1 MDKINEFDSKHDI
14 THISNGSRAIGR
26 LIIQLKQLERAPR
39 KYGGAGAL
47 TPSEI
52 HVIDAIGCGH
62 GMSMGK
68 LAAYLGVS
76 KGAVTQIV
84 KRMESKGFVERS
96 TNPDDFRGVIVSL
109 KEKGVT
115 AYKIHKEMHIEFYRK
130 LREKISQRDIDTF
143 EFALKLFEE
152 VLKS

>member
-1 MDKINEFDSKHDI
+1 MDKINEFDSEHNV
-14 THISNGSRAIGR
+14 THGSRDIGR
-26 LIIQLKQLERAPR
+26 LIIRLKQLERTPR

-47 TPSEI
+47 TPSEV

-62 GMSMGK
+62 GISMGK

-96 TNPDDFRGVIVSL
+96 TNPDDFRSVIVSL
-109 KEKGVT
+109 KEKGII
-115 AYKIHKEMHIEFYRK
+115 AYKAHKEMHIEFYRK

-143 EFALKLFEE
+143 EFALRLFDE
-152 VLKS
+152 VLRS

>member
-1 MDKINEFDSKHDI
+1 MDKINEFDSEHNV
-14 THISNGSRAIGR
+14 TPGSRDIGR
-26 LIIQLKQLERAPR
+26 LIIQLKQLERTPR

-47 TPSEI
+47 TPSEV
-52 HVIDAIGCGH
+52 HVIDAIGCGY
-62 GMSMGK
+62 GISMGK

-96 TNPDDFRGVIVSL
+96 TNPDDFRSVIVSL
-109 KEKGVT
+109 KEKGVI
-115 AYKIHKEMHIEFYRK
+115 AYKVHKEMHVEFYRK

-143 EFALKLFEE
+143 EFALRLFDE
-152 VLKS
+152 VLRS